1 MLIEVIIYIILLAT
15 ALPVG
20 VYLSNL
26 CDDELVKDR
35 RYFRFMSYALLIMAL
50 IFLIFYNNSSII
62 FTLIY
67 MVLLFE
73 VMIYKS
79 RKIDTKKNK
88 R

>member
-20 VYLSNL
+20 AYLAKL

-35 RYFRFMSYALLIMAL
+35 RYFRLMSYTFLILAL
-50 IFLIFYNNSSII
+50 IFLIFYDNSSII
-62 FTLIY
+62 LSLIY

-73 VMIYKS
+73 VMIYQS
-79 RKIDTKKNK
+79 RKIKDKKNK